1 MIVAFISHAL
11 VVSSLCAL
19 AAWLL
24 ERSLIERRRM
34 VWALGI
40 AVALVLPLLHV
51 AMTHTE
57 SGGSSSAAEAAQW
70 NGDRAGNISAA
81 FTSIQV
87 VPPMNEHPN
96 FEFILAASWLIVSC
110 AAIATLASSRWHLSR
125 RAKRWKLL
133 HVHGHSV
140 LLSQNTGPA
149 VFGAFKPRIVVP
161 QWFMDADQDLQKVV
175 LEHEQQHVRSC
186 DPLFYFLA
194 LIAACLVPW
203 NLPLHWQLRRLR
215 FALEADCDRRV
226 TKSGIDPFQYA
237 EVLIRINQHEIQA
250 PMTAMAL
257 IDRHA
262 SRLERRIVIMT
273 APTHRFSKSVAAVL
287 LALSAACVFAAAN
300 IEAPTTLSA
309 NATRKPPPDGFQLG
323 HRFEEFFAS
332 KYPTLFSEQSER
344 TPIVAVLINPDRSIA
359 QTALFDS
366 PLPIRQI
373 HPTTDMFTHLGLK
386 LDEVPY
392 VGAMVMQSPT
402 TPNRTVLVV
411 YTERKALGQAFVSAL
426 VPDTHAIDRAIFKE
440 HFSSTLQKGV
450 PAGQRPWI
458 LCDRTGRI
466 VRSGIEE
473 LDPSALNR
481 TLESRYAGIKTEEI
495 TITPVTDEAGE
506 HVLDADGNAVQLAS
520 VWLAS
525 DSPLP

>member
-1 MIVAFISHAL
+1 MIAAFISHAL
-11 VVSSLCAL
+11 VVSGLCAL

-24 ERSLIERRRM
+24 ERSLIERRRV
-34 VWALGI
+34 VWAVGI
-40 AVALVLPLLHV
+40 AIALVLPLLHV
-51 AMTHTE
+51 AMNHTA
-57 SGGSSSAAEAAQW
+57 SGGAAEAAQW

-81 FTSIQV
+81 FTTIQV
-87 VPPMNEHPN
+87 VPPMTEHPN
-96 FEFILAASWLIVSC
+96 LEFILAASWLMVSC
-110 AAIATLASSRWHLSR
+110 AAIATLASSRWRLSL

-133 HVHGHSV
+133 HAHGHSV

-149 VFGAFKPRIVVP
+149 VFGAFKSRIVVP
-161 QWFMDADQDLQKVV
+161 QWFMNAEPELQRVV
-175 LEHEQQHVRSC
+175 LAHEQQHVCSR
-186 DPLFYFLA
+186 DPLLYLLA
-194 LIAACLVPW
+194 LIAVSLVPW

-215 FALEADCDRRV
+215 FALETDCDRRV

-273 APTHRFSKSVAAVL
+273 TPTHRFSKSVAAVL
-287 LALSAACVFAAAN
+287 LALSAACVFAAAS
-300 IEAPTTLSA
+300 IEVPTTLSEK
-309 NATRKPPPDGFQLG
+309 ATLKPPPDGFQLG

-332 KYPTLFSEQSER
+332 KYPTLFTERSER
-344 TPIVAVLINPDRSIA
+344 TPIVAVLINPDRTIA

-366 PLPIRQI
+366 ALPIGQI

-402 TPNRTVLVV
+402 IPNRTVLVV
-411 YTERKALGQAFVSAL
+411 YTERKVFGQEFVSAL
-426 VPDTHAIDRAIFKE
+426 VPDTRAIDRAIFKQ
-440 HFSSTLQKGV
+440 HFSSALQKGV

-466 VRSGIEE
+466 VRSGIEKV
-473 LDPSALNR
+473 DPRALNR
-481 TLESRYAGIKTEEI
+481 TLESRFAGIKTEEI
-495 TITPVTDEAGE
+495 TVTPVTDDAGG
-506 HVLDADGNAVQLAS
+506 HVLDADGQAVQLAS
-520 VWLAS
+520 VWLAT
-525 DSPLP
+525 DSPSP